1 MENTKELIKEVT
13 NNINRKSGLLR
24 ADRTNKLQ
32 QYIDSIMS
40 EIESEIRVRKYPL
53 LPRFFGEI
61 CNILN
66 HLKSQVNTFNDDE
79 LRQLA
84 TDAMTDLEALYQQE
98 GNYYDGLKHVGENNR
113 ERVNDKKNY
122 TKNKNENNRNY
133 MDYVKEAIEQ
143 INREFQKHKT
153 IRLTPLQITGLS
165 DLLNQVSRN
174 LLVSIQEIHDEGI
187 HIEGTLIKGEIEQL
201 LQREHETEGRNQR
214 VLGNP
219 FALEHYGEDTE
230 EFNKKAIQMAK
241 KISQNPSKS
250 EESFGKALPDNI
262 LE

>member
-1 MENTKELIKEVT
+1 
-13 NNINRKSGLLR
+13 
-24 ADRTNKLQ
+24 
-32 QYIDSIMS
+32 
-40 EIESEIRVRKYPL
+40 
-53 LPRFFGEI
+53 
-61 CNILN
+61 
-66 HLKSQVNTFNDDE
+66 
-79 LRQLA
+79 
-84 TDAMTDLEALYQQE
+84 MTDLEALYQQE